1 MPSFWRRNGLLICA
15 LVAITAGV
23 HLLFLLSGVTPKLYP
38 FAATFQAME
47 QGQAWPLGTMLS
59 ISSLKLGGPLYYWLH
74 YPLTYFGL
82 PFQAV
87 HLYYGALEVATLLLW
102 LALGRRH
109 FEEDLVLWTGLLLA
123 VNPFTKSEIGESSLF
138 LMALPVLIFLTQLRA
153 LASTRTAPFILP
165 ALLWGV
171 ALQLHLSALFIAP
184 AMVLSIWFA
193 GGRRGAR
200 LLLVAGTFL
209 TSGVIPTFLPALF
222 QIEELQSLAPL
233 SRAVVGGRHWA
244 VLLASFSTILVINL
258 FALIGLI
265 RITRRRGWSA
275 RGVLVWFWFTV
286 PLAAVLLMDPDD
298 FKPWHY
304 AILSPAF
311 ALLSG
316 VGLRS
321 IFRWLRRRP
330 WIPDRLASALG
341 VGGCTAALLAL
352 LVPAFLFQ
360 EGALAA
366 DFPGGAAGA
375 CSVWRQ
381 LQRPEAFGDIL
392 DQIKARIAPGSGER
406 ARFTGL
412 SHDHLSGG
420 LWCETRAAR
429 LDFWSPRREP
439 GDLEGDLGFHLK
451 ALRLRSGGAQP
462 AADPPGEM
470 QPLGPLRGPVH
481 LRPGGGA
488 AWERALQGGAGA

>member
-1 MPSFWRRNGLLICA
+1 MTQPR
-15 LVAITAGV
+15 
-23 HLLFLLSGVTPKLYP
+23 
-38 FAATFQAME
+38 
-47 QGQAWPLGTMLS
+47 
-59 ISSLKLGGPLYYWLH
+59 
-74 YPLTYFGL
+74 
-82 PFQAV
+82 
-87 HLYYGALEVATLLLW
+87 
-102 LALGRRH
+102 
-109 FEEDLVLWTGLLLA
+109 
-123 VNPFTKSEIGESSLF
+123 FTNVS
-138 LMALPVLIFLTQLRA
+138 PTV
-153 LASTRTAPFILP
+153 STRTAPFILP

-258 FALIGLI
+258 FALIGLV

-311 ALLSG
+311 PLLSG

-381 LQRPEAFGDIL
+381 PQRPEAFGDIL
-392 DQIKARIAPGSGER
+392 GQIKARIAPGSGER

-439 GDLEGDLGFHLK
+439 GDLEVFLGFSSPAMEALGPGGRIMRAGGLHVAAPLTVLRPGFKRDPGRAVSGTFPLPPAPARYAVIHLEGDLGFHLK
-451 ALRLRSGGAQP
+451 ALRLRSGGLSLLPIHQERCSHWGLFVGQFTFALEG
-462 AADPPGEM
+462 ARHGS
-470 QPLGPLRGPVH
+470 GPFRVELEH
-481 LRPGGGA
+481 D
-488 AWERALQGGAGA
+488 AGVINYLSEVVFF